1 MRKISYGIYAE
12 DEANKI
18 FVTNTIQQL
27 VLHLGYKEKLT
38 FEREEEFTAMA
49 VAKSSDFIV
58 ETFTARCITGIR
70 RFDLEI
76 CFVCL
81 DCEDRDYKKTTQKM
95 FRAITHHGLSQ
106 NQVVIS
112 IAVQSIEYWL
122 WYLKV
127 KNENA
132 LLTETPKIETS
143 TTRAEMKTAIYGSK
157 RATNKV
163 SNPIVGNLSQN
174 IDFEWLICHSES
186 FNDFYKQIETL
197 LQNISN

>member
-18 FVTNTIQQL
+18 FVTNAIQQL
-27 VLHLGYKEKLT
+27 VLHLGYKEKAT

-49 VAKSSDFIV
+49 VAKSSDFII

-70 RFDLEI
+70 RFGLDI

-81 DCEDRDYKKTTQKM
+81 DCEDRDYEKTTQKM
-95 FRAITHHGLSQ
+95 FRAITHHGLTQ

-112 IAVQSIEYWL
+112 VAVQSIEYWL
-122 WYLKV
+122 WYLKT

-132 LLTETPKIETS
+132 LLTETPKIETN

-157 RATNKV
+157 KATNKV
-163 SNPIVGNLSQN
+163 SNPIVENLSQS
-174 IDFEWLICHSES
+174 IDFEWLTHHSES
-186 FNDFYKQIETL
+186 FNDFYEQVKIL
-197 LQNISN
+197 LKNIAN